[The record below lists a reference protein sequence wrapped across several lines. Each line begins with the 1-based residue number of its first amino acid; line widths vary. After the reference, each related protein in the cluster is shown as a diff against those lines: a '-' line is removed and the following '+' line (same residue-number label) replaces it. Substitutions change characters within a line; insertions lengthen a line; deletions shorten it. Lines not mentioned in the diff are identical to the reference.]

1 MNFVG
6 IDGKIHTI
14 TTNPRKYPL
23 RIGAS
28 KLHNEALSRTESEF
42 GNYDVLHE
50 FPVAGSKM
58 RFDMFLPQINVA
70 VEAQGEQHDK
80 FVKHFHKNRKRF
92 AQARMRDEKKKQFC
106 LINGITLYH
115 YLPDGT
121 FKVVVG

>member
-6 IDGKIHTI
+6 VDGQIHII

-23 RIGAS
+23 RLSAS
-28 KLHNEALSRTESEF
+28 KLHLEAMAKVEQEF
-42 GNYDVLHE
+42 GNYDILHE

-80 FVKHFHKNRKRF
+80 YVKHFHRNRKKF
-92 AQARMRDEKKKQFC
+92 AQARMRDEKKKSFC
-106 LINGITLYH
+106 IRNQISLYH
-115 YLPDGT
+115 YMTDGT
-121 FKVVVG
+121 FKQVV